1 MAAKRLKMNK
11 LKEILRLSLGRGLS
25 QRKVARA
32 LGVGNGTVSEYLG
45 RAKAA
50 GVGWPLPAE
59 LEDEERLEAAVLS
72 PAKVAEAGGREK
84 PDVKWI
90 HVELRR
96 DGVTLSLLWQEYLK
110 ANPGG
115 YQYSQYCEIYRR
127 HRKTLAPTMRQ
138 VHIAGEKAFVDFSGK
153 KPKLVDARTG
163 EEREV
168 ELFVGVLGA
177 SSYVYAEAAEHQDLT
192 NWIGLNVGMLE
203 DFEGVPA
210 ILVPDNLK
218 AAVTVPCRYEAEVN
232 RTYEDMATHYGA
244 AVIPARAYKA
254 RDKAKV
260 EVSVLVAQRWVLA
273 VLRNRTFFTL
283 GELNAAIREKV
294 EVLNAKVMRRMG
306 MSRREL
312 YEKYDRPA
320 LRPLPPTRYEMAE
333 WKTCTV
339 NIDYHVEYEHN
350 LYSVPSQLVG
360 QKVEARA
367 TARCVEIYLRQT
379 RVASHRR
386 LVGRGR
392 VSTQG
397 EHMPVSHRSHAEWT
411 PSRLIAWGQKAGPA
425 TGHVVE
431 TILKSRP
438 HPEQGYRAC
447 LGLMRLGRN
456 LGNDRLEAA
465 CERARRVGGES
476 YRTVKNILASGMD
489 RQALPGQGA
498 DPVLPPHENIRGA
511 ASYAQAEE
519 LPC

>member
-1 MAAKRLKMNK
+1 LAAKRLKMSR

-32 LGVGNGTVSEYLG
+32 LRVGNGTVSEYLG
-45 RAKAA
+45 RARAA
-50 GVGWPLPAE
+50 GVGWPLTEE
-59 LEDEERLEAAVLS
+59 LEDEGRLEAAVLGQ
-72 PAKVAEAGGREK
+72 AKAPEPGTREK

-90 HVELRR
+90 HGELRR
-96 DGVTLSLLWQEYLK
+96 VGVTLSLLWQEYLA

-115 YQYSQYCEIYRR
+115 YQYSQFCEYYRR
-127 HRKTLAPTMRQ
+127 HRRTLTPTMRQ
-138 VHIAGEKAFVDFSGK
+138 VHRAGEKAFVDFSGK
-153 KPKLVDARTG
+153 RPSVVDPGTG
-163 EEREV
+163 EIRAV

-177 SSYVYAEAAEHQDLT
+177 SSYVYAEAAERQDLT
-192 NWIGLNVGMLE
+192 NWIDLNVGMLE
-203 DFEGVPA
+203 SFGGVPA

-218 AAVTVPCRYEAEVN
+218 SGVTGPCRYEADVN
-232 RTYEDMATHYGA
+232 RTYEEMATHYGA
-244 AVIPARAYKA
+244 AVIPARAYKP

-260 EVSVLVAQRWVLA
+260 EVSVLLAQRWVLA
-273 VLRNRTFFTL
+273 ALRNRTFFSL
-283 GELNAAIREKV
+283 ADLNAAIRERV
-294 EVLNAKVMRRMG
+294 EVINGKVMRRMG
-306 MSRREL
+306 MSRRDL
-312 YEKYDRPA
+312 FEKYDRPA
-320 LRPLPPTRYEMAE
+320 LRSLPAVRYELSA

-339 NIDYHVEYEHN
+339 NIDYHIELDHN
-350 LYSVPSQLVG
+350 LYSVPSALVG

-367 TARCVEIYLRQT
+367 TRRCVEIYLRQS

-386 LVGRGR
+386 QEGRGR
-392 VSTQG
+392 VSTVA

-431 TILKSRP
+431 TILRSRP

-456 LGNDRLEAA
+456 LGNERLEAA

-489 RQALPGQGA
+489 RQALPGLGA

-511 ASYAQAEE
+511 ASYAQTEE
-519 LPC
+519 APC